1 MKVYIDNENDKN
13 TNMKRGTIPPLII
26 NQGLPLSLHPNDVKI
41 RLILLRKNLKRDIQE
56 EYENEIK

>member
-26 NQGLPLSLHPNDVKI
+26 NQGLPLPLHPNDVRI
-41 RLILLRKNLKRDIQE
+41 
-56 EYENEIK
+56 